1 VNLCFITTH
10 MALNNRILQ
19 VTLAHIIIKRK
30 IVHRTL
36 SRLGTSLRTALISS
50 CNFSL
55 ITFFFRFEPAFV
67 FFFVIFFFTGSG
79 SATSMSTSDSSS
91 PLLHSLDSLSDS
103 ESLWACG
110 VARISGALDL
120 RACFFVASWDWASS
134 VIAMM
139 SINAYN

>member
-1 VNLCFITTH
+1 MNLRFITTH
-10 MALNNRILQ
+10 MALNNQILQ
-19 VTLAHIIIKRK
+19 VTLACIIIKRK
-30 IVHRTL
+30 IVHCTL

-55 ITFFFRFEPAFV
+55 IMFFFHFEPAFV

-79 SATSMSTSDSSS
+79 SATSMSTSDSSP
-91 PLLHSLDSLSDS
+91 PLLHSLDSSSDS

-139 SINAYN
+139 LINAYD